1 MEILEAV
8 REYQHQ
14 LKNSDE
20 ESSREILGL
29 LKTVSMTFEV
39 LKETKIA
46 KTIKRVEKKYSSLR
60 YLVRDMIDK

>member
-46 KTIKRVEKKYSSLR
+46 KTIKRVEKKYSR
-60 YLVRDMIDK
+60 VRDMIDK

>member
-1 MEILEAV
+1 
-8 REYQHQ
+8 
-14 LKNSDE
+14 
-20 ESSREILGL
+20 
-29 LKTVSMTFEV
+29 MTFEV

>member
-29 LKTVSMTFEV
+29 LKKLFQ
-39 LKETKIA
+39 
-46 KTIKRVEKKYSSLR
+46 
-60 YLVRDMIDK
+60 